1 MAKKVIITLTFALM
15 LLPCLF
21 ATYTK
26 TQTTPFQIRWTVVN
40 GGVDPYLEILNYEGS
55 VVIANPDDEVFGITA
70 TNSAQGVCIARVTT
84 NKQTTCILSCSAT
97 PFYKKGDQSK
107 TPKFGYTL
115 TFSLS
120 GEDDEVF
127 TIGMQS
133 IPKSTVYS
141 LSFPGG
147 MVSEL
152 IYVTATLSNLSG
164 SGSYESTVVL
174 ELSGQ

>member
-1 MAKKVIITLTFALM
+1 MAKKVIITLTYALM

-55 VVIANPDDEVFGITA
+55 VVIANPDDEVFGINA
-70 TNSAQGVCIARVTT
+70 TNTTQGVCIARVTT
-84 NKQTTCILSCSAT
+84 NKQTPCRLTCSAT

-107 TPKFGYTL
+107 TPRFGYTL
-115 TFSLS
+115 TFSHS
-120 GEDDEVF
+120 GENDKVF

-133 IPKSTVYS
+133 IPETTVYS

-147 MVSEL
+147 MVSKL

-174 ELSGQ
+174 GISGQ

>member
-1 MAKKVIITLTFALM
+1 MAKKVIITLTFALI

-55 VVIANPDDEVFGITA
+55 VVIANPDDEVFGINA
-70 TNSAQGVCIARVTT
+70 TNTTQGVCIARVTT
-84 NKQTTCILSCSAT
+84 NKQTPCRLTCSAT

-107 TPKFGYTL
+107 TPRFGYTL
-115 TFSLS
+115 TFSHS
-120 GEDDEVF
+120 GENDKVF

-133 IPKSTVYS
+133 IPETTVYS

-147 MVSEL
+147 MVSKL

-174 ELSGQ
+174 GISGQ

>member
-55 VVIANPDDEVFGITA
+55 VVIANPDDEVFGINA
-70 TNSAQGVCIARVTT
+70 TNTTQGVCIARVTT
-84 NKQTTCILSCSAT
+84 NKQTPCRLTCSAT

-107 TPKFGYTL
+107 TH
-115 TFSLS
+115 S
-120 GEDDEVF
+120 GENDKVF

-133 IPKSTVYS
+133 IPETTVYS

-147 MVSEL
+147 MVSKL

-174 ELSGQ
+174 GISGQ